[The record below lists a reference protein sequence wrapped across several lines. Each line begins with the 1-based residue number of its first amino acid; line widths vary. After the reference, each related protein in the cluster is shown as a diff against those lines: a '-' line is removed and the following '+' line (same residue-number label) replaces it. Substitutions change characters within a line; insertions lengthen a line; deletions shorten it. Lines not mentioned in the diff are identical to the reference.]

1 MKKNY
6 FITGGTGTFGM
17 KFAETLVKKKLAKKI
32 VIFSRDEFKQNEMQ
46 QASFVKKNDKI
57 FRFFIGDVRDHDRLN
72 YAITDDVDVIV
83 HAAALKQVP
92 ATEYNPFEAVKTNI
106 IGSQNIIEAASN
118 KNIEKILFVSSDKA
132 AAPINLYGSTKLTAE
147 RLFIAANNHKGKKR
161 CIFSIARYGNVF
173 GSRGSVIPLFL
184 NQIKNNKPLTVTNS
198 NMTRFNISIEEAIN
212 FVLRCLNDMKGGEI
226 FIPKLSSYRIKD
238 LIKALN
244 VKKFNLIG
252 IRSAEKIHEEL
263 ITSQERIRSIEK
275 KDYFIILPDFKKFK
289 LISNKAYESYNSFS
303 NLKYLSISELKNKI
317 EKFKKEN

>member
-17 KFAETLVKKKLAKKI
+17 KFAEILIKKKLASKI

-46 QASFVKKNDKI
+46 QTNFVKKNDEK
-57 FRFFIGDVRDHDRLN
+57 FRFFIGDVRDQDRLN
-72 YAITDDVDVIV
+72 YAITEDIDVIV
-83 HAAALKQVP
+83 HAAALKQAP

-106 IGSQNIIEAASN
+106 IGSQNIIEAASS

-184 NQIKNNKPLTVTNS
+184 NQIKNKKPLTVTNS
-198 NMTRFNISIEEAIN
+198 DMTRFNISIEEAIN
-212 FVLRCLNDMKGGEI
+212 FVLKCLIDMKGGEI

-244 VKKFNLIG
+244 VKKFKLIG

-275 KDYFIILPDFKKFK
+275 KEYFIILPDFKKFK
-289 LISNKAYESYNSFS
+289 LISNKTYESYNSFS
-303 NLKYLSISELKNKI
+303 NSKYLSISELKNKI

>member
-17 KFAETLVKKKLAKKI
+17 KFAEILIKKKLASKI

-46 QASFVKKNDKI
+46 QTNFVKKNDEK
-57 FRFFIGDVRDHDRLN
+57 FRFFIGDVRDQDRLN
-72 YAITDDVDVIV
+72 YAITEDIDVIV

-106 IGSQNIIEAASN
+106 IGSQNIIEAASS

-184 NQIKNNKPLTVTNS
+184 NQIKNKKPLTVTNS
-198 NMTRFNISIEEAIN
+198 DMTRFNISIEEAIN
-212 FVLRCLNDMKGGEI
+212 FVLKCLIDMKGGEI

-244 VKKFNLIG
+244 VKKFKLIG

-275 KDYFIILPDFKKFK
+275 KEYFIILPDFKKFK
-289 LISNKAYESYNSFS
+289 LISNKTYESYNSFS
-303 NLKYLSISELKNKI
+303 NSKYLSISELKNKI